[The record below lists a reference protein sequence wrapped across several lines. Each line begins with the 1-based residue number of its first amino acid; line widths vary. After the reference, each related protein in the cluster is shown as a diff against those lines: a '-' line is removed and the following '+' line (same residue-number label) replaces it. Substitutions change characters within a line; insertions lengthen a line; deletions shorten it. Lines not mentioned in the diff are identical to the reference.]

1 MLVYCMMIVACSV
14 TEMGLGSQILPI
26 ISAPTYYAN
35 PQNEWGSLIVPHLR
49 KQLIVTDPDAVT
61 YFFEGLPKGMSIP
74 WGVWIKPWGSW
85 ALYAVLSVVGSVLM
99 LSAAIW
105 LQDFLRPP
113 AAKTLGPEGMVFLLP
128 VFPFVLTGI
137 AAFVARLA
145 IYR

>member
-1 MLVYCMMIVACSV
+1 MQALFPLLYQGLAGLVLITLACGFFRFFYPADYSERSALATVAVLCL
-14 TEMGLGSQILPI
+14 LGVV
-26 ISAPTYYAN
+26 N
-35 PQNEWGSLIVPHLR
+35 P
-49 KQLIVTDPDAVT
+49 A
-61 YFFEGLPKGMSIP
+61 